1 MLCPN
6 GCGRYPPPSLLPH
19 QGRHGTLIEVHV
31 YMSTVAYSDP
41 GGGGGGGGSG
51 GGGSDGLVWRILV
64 FYLG

>member
-1 MLCPN
+1 
-6 GCGRYPPPSLLPH
+6 
-19 QGRHGTLIEVHV
+19 LIEVHV